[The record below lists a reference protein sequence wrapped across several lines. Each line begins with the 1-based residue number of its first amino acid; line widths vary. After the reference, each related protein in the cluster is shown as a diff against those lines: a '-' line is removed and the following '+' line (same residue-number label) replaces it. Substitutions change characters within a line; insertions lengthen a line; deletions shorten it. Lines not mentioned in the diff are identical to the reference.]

1 MVQLWDYL
9 KYIILEALFGLILIF
24 TADEWGNSV
33 EIMLETYV
41 VFKLMIYPF
50 LVFVPFWASCVFDA
64 EILAGMSTVG
74 SLVISPI
81 LHVLIL
87 IISISSYK
95 NCKNESYTWAV
106 LTIVYS
112 VILVLLT
119 LFLQIPI
126 YLIFSKYYVL
136 NNKEENGNQESQE
149 AAGLSW

>member
-1 MVQLWDYL
+1 
-9 KYIILEALFGLILIF
+9 
-24 TADEWGNSV
+24 
-33 EIMLETYV
+33 MLETYV